1 MQHPYRFQRSRKKG
15 WKKPIKELLAEEED
29 YLRPLVGLVVQE
41 VLEAEMSEEQIE
53 HPNLTSQF
61 SEDAPFP
68 DTQLLT
74 ISPREFRFTVEEC
87 STA

>member
-1 MQHPYRFQRSRKKG
+1 MERTTTRKKLTP
-15 WKKPIKELLAEEED
+15 KLKEIKELLAEEED
-29 YLRPLVGLVVQE
+29 YLRPLVGLVV
-41 VLEAEMSEEQIE
+41 SEEQI
-53 HPNLTSQF
+53 NL
-61 SEDAPFP
+61 ARMRLYP

>member
-1 MQHPYRFQRSRKKG
+1 MQHPYRFQRPRKKG

-41 VLEAEMSEEQIE
+41 VLEAEMSEEQI
-53 HPNLTSQF
+53 NL
-61 SEDAPFP
+61 ARMRLFP